1 MMRIA
6 LFLLTNL
13 AVMVVFG
20 LVLSLTGIQSSSVQ
34 GLMIMALLFG
44 FGGSFVSLLMSKWM
58 ALRSVGGEVIE
69 QPRNE
74 RERWLVNTVATQAR
88 QAGIAMPQVAIYH
101 APDINAFATG
111 ARRDAS
117 LVAVST
123 GLLQNMSPDE
133 AEAVIAHE
141 ISHIANGDMVTMT
154 LIQGVVNTFV
164 IFISRILAQ
173 LAAGFMG
180 GNRDEGEESNGNPL
194 IYFAVATVL
203 ELVFGILA
211 SIITM
216 WFSRHRE
223 FHADA
228 GSAKLFIQRRV
239 SHEQLTER
247 FRLPVNAESHH
258 AGCFLRFIAGF
269 QALQCSNHFLATK
282 RIEALRTGEYLK

>member
-101 APDINAFATG
+101 APD
-111 ARRDAS
+111 
-117 LVAVST
+117 ST
-123 GLLQNMSPDE
+123 LLQPVR
-133 AEAVIAHE
+133 AVMPLWLLSAPVCSEHE
-141 ISHIANGDMVTMT
+141 PG
-154 LIQGVVNTFV
+154 
-164 IFISRILAQ
+164 
-173 LAAGFMG
+173 
-180 GNRDEGEESNGNPL
+180 
-194 IYFAVATVL
+194 
-203 ELVFGILA
+203 
-211 SIITM
+211 
-216 WFSRHRE
+216 
-223 FHADA
+223 
-228 GSAKLFIQRRV
+228 
-239 SHEQLTER
+239 
-247 FRLPVNAESHH
+247 
-258 AGCFLRFIAGF
+258 
-269 QALQCSNHFLATK
+269 
-282 RIEALRTGEYLK
+282 

>member
-1 MMRIA
+1 MD
-6 LFLLTNL
+6 
-13 AVMVVFG
+13 
-20 LVLSLTGIQSSSVQ
+20 GIT
-34 GLMIMALLFG
+34 IC
-44 FGGSFVSLLMSKWM
+44 W
-58 ALRSVGGEVIE
+58 REVIE

-74 RERWLVNTVATQAR
+74 RERWLVNTVATRAR

-228 GSAKLFIQRRV
+228 GSAKLVGR
-239 SHEQLTER
+239 EKM
-247 FRLPVNAESHH
+247 
-258 AGCFLRFIAGF
+258 IA
-269 QALQCSNHFLATK
+269 ALQRLKTSYEPQEATSMMALCINGKSKSLSELFMTHPPLDK